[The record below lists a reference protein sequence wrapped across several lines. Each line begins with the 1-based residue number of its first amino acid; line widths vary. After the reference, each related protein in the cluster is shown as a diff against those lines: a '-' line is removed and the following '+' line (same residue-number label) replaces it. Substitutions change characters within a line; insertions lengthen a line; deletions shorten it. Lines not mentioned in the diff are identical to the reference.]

1 MIEFDTQIIPT
12 ARAMSFSLFWA
23 CSAFKVRKELCV
35 TWFSAA
41 ADYLSLLGEEG
52 ESWGS
57 GYPGCG
63 IGDSL
68 PSNRFD

>member
-1 MIEFDTQIIPT
+1 MASQTSSLKKGQREAF
-12 ARAMSFSLFWA
+12 FS
-23 CSAFKVRKELCV
+23 VV
-35 TWFSAA
+35 DTWFSAA
-41 ADYLSLLGEEG
+41 ADYLSLLGEEE

-57 GYPGCG
+57 GYPRCG

>member
-1 MIEFDTQIIPT
+1 MVSQTSSLKKGQREVF
-12 ARAMSFSLFWA
+12 FSI
-23 CSAFKVRKELCV
+23 VD

-68 PSNRFD
+68 PSKPF